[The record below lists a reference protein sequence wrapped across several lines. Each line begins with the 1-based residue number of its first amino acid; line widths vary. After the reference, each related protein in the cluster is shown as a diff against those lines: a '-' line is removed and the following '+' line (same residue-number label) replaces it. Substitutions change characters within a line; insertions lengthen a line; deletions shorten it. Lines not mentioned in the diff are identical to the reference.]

1 MRWLELS
8 QYLKIV
14 NDDLCKSE
22 GIGLHKLLIVPF
34 VLQIFLAVAIVG
46 YISLRNGQQA
56 VNELASQLMDKVD
69 KLVDQHLDSYLATPH
84 QINQL
89 NVDAVQLGILD
100 VYSFEDAGHYFWKQ
114 MQVFDVSYIGYAL
127 TTGELVASGRYLDG
141 QGITIDELSA
151 DTQRKTFTYATD
163 SQGNRTK
170 VLRVYENYQPLTE
183 AWYAD
188 TVKAG
193 KPTWSS
199 VYTWDDPAEHLLITA
214 SRPLYDKNDRL
225 LGVIGADFL
234 LTKISKFLASIDISP
249 SGKIF
254 IIERNGLLIASSSQ
268 EKPLT
273 ILQGKA
279 QRLNVL
285 QSQDALMQV
294 IAQHIYDEFGG
305 FTKIKQSQK
314 LNVQCHHQRHFVHVS
329 PWYDNLGL
337 DWLVVIVV
345 PESDFM
351 AQINTNTQMT
361 IVLCLLALFVA
372 IIVGTLTSQWIMR
385 PIQKLSIAS
394 KAIASGNLDQ
404 SVRIEGV
411 KELDV
416 LSQSFNRMALQIKE
430 SLEQLETRVEQRTA
444 ELKTAKQAAEAA
456 SQAKG
461 EFLAKMSHE
470 LRTPLN
476 AILGF
481 TKLMHQDAS
490 ITAEQ
495 KDNLK
500 IIGRSG
506 EHLLTLINDVLDMS
520 KIEAGCSVLNKKKI
534 DLYTLLN
541 SIEEMFQFK
550 AQSKGLQL
558 KVERNA
564 EVPRFVYSDEVKLRQ
579 ILINLLSNA
588 IKFTQEGYVTIRVQA
603 IEEISK
609 GSPAFKTVY
618 FEVKDTG
625 LGIAPHELAILFE
638 PFVQTETGRKSE
650 QGTGLGL
657 AIAQNFVQLMGGEL
671 TVNSQL
677 GKGSSFQFQVRLE
690 LAEDVASQQQITRRV
705 IGLAPEQLKYRILVA
720 DDHLEHRRILKQML
734 TNVGFEVREAENGL
748 DAITIS
754 RSWQPHLI
762 WMDIRMPVVSGYEAI
777 KQIKSHSTHQVTIIA
792 LTASTLEEDTILAA
806 GGDDILRKPVREH
819 AIWQKMAQHLGVRYR
834 YQSPQ
839 RLTNQSNATQRSV
852 LKTDSLNVMSPNWIA
867 ELHQAAAKLD
877 AEELLQLIDQIP
889 SEYNFL
895 AQALQQKV
903 KNFDFDQLIDLAQSS
918 SLL

>member
-1 MRWLELS
+1 MRWLDLS
-8 QYLKIV
+8 RYLKIA
-14 NDDLCKSE
+14 NDDVYKNE

-34 VLQIFLAVAIVG
+34 VLQIFVAVAIVG
-46 YISLRNGQQA
+46 YISLRNGQLA
-56 VNELASQLMDKVD
+56 VNQLADQLMDKVN
-69 KLVDQHLDSYLATPH
+69 KLVDQHLNSYLATPH

-89 NVDAVQLGILD
+89 NVKAVQLGILD
-100 VYSFEDAGHYFWKQ
+100 VYRFEDAGHYFWKQ

-141 QGITIDELSA
+141 RGITIDELSSR
-151 DTQRKTFTYATD
+151 TQGKAYTYATD
-163 SQGNRTK
+163 SQGNRTT
-170 VLRVYENYQPLTE
+170 VLRVYENYQPLAE
-183 AWYAD
+183 AWYTD
-188 TVKAG
+188 TVKAR
-193 KPTWSS
+193 KPTWTA
-199 VYTWDDPAEHLLITA
+199 VYTWDEPAEHLLITA
-214 SRPLYDKNDRL
+214 SCPLYDKNDRL

-249 SGKIF
+249 TGKIF

-273 ILQGKA
+273 VLQGKA

-285 QSQDALMQV
+285 HSQDALMQAM
-294 IAQHIYDEFGG
+294 AQHIHDEFGG
-305 FTKIKQSQK
+305 FAQIKRSQK
-314 LNVQCHHQRHFVHVS
+314 LNVQYNHKRHFVHVT
-329 PWYDNLGL
+329 PWYDSLGL
-337 DWLVVIVV
+337 DWLVVTVV

-351 AQINTNTQMT
+351 AQINRNTQMT
-361 IVLCLLALFVA
+361 IALCLLALLVA
-372 IIVGTLTSQWIMR
+372 IIVGLLTSQWIVR

-394 KAIASGNLDQ
+394 KAIASGDLNQ
-404 SVRIEGV
+404 SVKIEGV

-430 SLEQLETRVEQRTA
+430 SLEQLEIRVEQRTA
-444 ELKTAKQAAEAA
+444 ELKTAKQASEAA

-481 TKLMHQDAS
+481 TKLMHLDAS

-495 KDNLK
+495 KENLK

-506 EHLLTLINDVLDMS
+506 EHLLILINDVLDMS
-520 KIEAGCSVLNKKKI
+520 KIEAGCSVLNKKKF

-541 SIEEMFQFK
+541 SLEEMFQFK

-558 KVERNA
+558 KVERTG
-564 EVPRFVYSDEVKLRQ
+564 EVPQFVYSDEIKLRQ

-588 IKFTQEGYVTIRVQA
+588 IKFTPEGYVTVRLQA
-603 IEEISK
+603 IEETPK

-657 AIAQNFVQLMGGEL
+657 AIAKNFVQLMGGEL

-677 GKGSSFQFQVRLE
+677 GKGSSFQFNIRLE
-690 LAEDVASQQQITRRV
+690 LADSAEWQQSITRQV
-705 IGLAPEQLKYRILVA
+705 IGLALGQPTYRIVVA
-720 DDHLEHRRILKQML
+720 DGHLAHRRILKQML
-734 TNVGFEVREAENGL
+734 TNVGFEVREAENGQE
-748 DAITIS
+748 AIALCQN
-754 RSWQPHLI
+754 WEPHLI
-762 WMDIRMPVVSGYEAI
+762 WMDIQMPIVSDYEAI
-777 KQIKSHSTHQVTIIA
+777 KQIKSHPTHQVIIVA
-792 LTASTLEEDTILAA
+792 SAASTLEEDTLLAA
-806 GGDDILRKPVREH
+806 GCDDILRKPVREH
-819 AIWQKMAQHLGVRYR
+819 AIWQKLAQHLGVRYR
-834 YQSPQ
+834 YQTQ
-839 RLTNQSNATQRSV
+839 RLTSQGEATLHNV
-852 LKTDSLNVMSPNWIA
+852 LKTDSLNVMSPGWIA
-867 ELHQAAAKLD
+867 ELRQAAAKLD
-877 AEELLQLIDQIP
+877 AETLLQLINQIP
-889 SEYNFL
+889 SEHDFL

-918 SLL
+918 SSL